1 MIDPTEA
8 VTLGAMIVKG
18 IYDIVAH
25 IRGKRRAREAAR
37 KRSCPPKQAPKKD
50 GKR

>member
-8 VTLGAMIVKG
+8 VTLGTMIVKG
-18 IYDIVAH
+18 IYDLATYF
-25 IRGKRRAREAAR
+25 RDKRQAREAAR
-37 KRSCPPKQAPKKD
+37 RRNCPQKQAPKKD

>member
-8 VTLGAMIVKG
+8 ITLGGMIVKG
-18 IYDIVAH
+18 IYDLAMY
-25 IRGKRRAREAAR
+25 IRGKRRARDASR
-37 KRSCPPKQAPKKD
+37 KRNCPQKQAPKKD